1 MGKDFTY
8 NRNVEP
14 IVLDWENDEDEIFL
28 PQEKS
33 SKSTFLT
40 PKILGVDKRDDLTFL
55 EGPF

>member
-1 MGKDFTY
+1 MAKNLTY

>member
-1 MGKDFTY
+1 MGKNLTY

>member
-1 MGKDFTY
+1 MGKDLTY

-28 PQEKS
+28 PQEES
-33 SKSTFLT
+33 SKSTFLK

>member
-1 MGKDFTY
+1 MGKNLTY
-8 NRNVEP
+8 NRTMEP
-14 IVLDWENDEDEIFL
+14 IVLDWTKDEDEIFL

>member
-1 MGKDFTY
+1 MGKNLTY

-14 IVLDWENDEDEIFL
+14 IVLDWEIDEDEIFL

>member
-1 MGKDFTY
+1 MGKDLTY

-28 PQEKS
+28 PQEES

>member
-1 MGKDFTY
+1 MGKDLTY

-33 SKSTFLT
+33 SKSTFLK

>member
-1 MGKDFTY
+1 MGKNLTY
-8 NRNVEP
+8 NRTMEH

-28 PQEKS
+28 PQEES

>member
-1 MGKDFTY
+1 MEKNLTY
-8 NRNVEP
+8 NRTVEP
-14 IVLDWENDEDEIFL
+14 IVWDWANDEDENFL
-28 PQEKS
+28 PQETS

>member
-1 MGKDFTY
+1 MGKNLTY

-40 PKILGVDKRDDLTFL
+40 PKILGVDKRDGLTFL

>member
-1 MGKDFTY
+1 MGKDLTY